1 MMSAEE
7 KKQWDTFRVLERKYK
22 EIFDEGFVIPEPGG
36 FWADIK
42 IQYGIDKDNRDDVE
56 VGIMIMQKCLETGK
70 PFEYPELPE
79 WCVA

>member
-7 KKQWDTFRVLERKYK
+7 RQQWNTFRALRKEY
-22 EIFDEGFVIPEPGG
+22 EETFDDDFCIPEPSG

-42 IQYGIDKDNRDDVE
+42 VKYGIDADNRDDVE
-56 VGIMIMQKCLETGK
+56 VGIMIMRKCLETGK

>member
-1 MMSAEE
+1 MMSEE
-7 KKQWDTFRVLERKYK
+7 KRKMEDLFWALRKEYEETFDDD
-22 EIFDEGFVIPEPGG
+22 FCIPEPGG

-42 IQYGIDKDNRDDVE
+42 IQYGIDPENLDDVE